1 MPVQTSSRDTVSY
14 TGAANKQAVI
24 AEAIG
29 CITSG
34 RPYPSHLAAP
44 TPCADACPPTCCE
57 EGIARILG
65 GAAAPLVS

>member
-1 MPVQTSSRDTVSY
+1 MSMQTTRRDAATY
-14 TGAANKQAVI
+14 TGATSKQALI

-34 RPYPSHLAAP
+34 RPYPSQLAAP
-44 TPCADACPPTCCE
+44 SPCADGCPPTCCQ

-65 GAAAPLVS
+65 GTAAPLVS

>member
-1 MPVQTSSRDTVSY
+1 MSVQSIRRDTASY
-14 TGAANKQAVI
+14 TGTASKQALI

-34 RPYPSHLAAP
+34 RPYPSHLAAA
-44 TPCADACPPTCCE
+44 TPCADDCPPTCCE

-65 GAAAPLVS
+65 GAAAAPVS